1 MNIKKIAEVI
11 KDLNNIDIF
20 ENTRRR
26 DVIEMRAVANKYMR
40 EYGKMRLMQIV
51 KAYEENNFKTS
62 HCSVIYSL
70 NTYEQHAKYNKNIEL
85 TMKALLG
92 DNKLFVIEMIHKAN
106 DEKIEQIEEILL
118 Q

>member
-1 MNIKKIAEVI
+1 MKIKEIAEVI
-11 KDLNNIDIF
+11 KDLHNIDIF

-40 EYGKMRLMQIV
+40 EYGKMKLMQIV

-106 DEKIEQIEEILL
+106 DEKIDKIEEILL